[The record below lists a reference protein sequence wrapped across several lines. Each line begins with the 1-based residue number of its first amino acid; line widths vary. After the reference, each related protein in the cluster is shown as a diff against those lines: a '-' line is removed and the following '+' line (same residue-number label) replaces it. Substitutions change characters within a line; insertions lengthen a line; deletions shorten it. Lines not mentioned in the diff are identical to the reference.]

1 MLTIALVL
9 GLLTV
14 TVASGRGLNLVG
26 RTTPV
31 AAAPIGSFYGAN
43 ETWVGLA
50 AAEWPQ
56 KNANW
61 CGVANIEVVANYT
74 FQLAGGSQNIP
85 FQAGGQ
91 QRIWNDLNS
100 NAAISRW
107 GYAPAGSKGS
117 GIKANIASDGGT
129 DPRSIAWGII
139 YESAAG
145 AQWRWMGPP
154 RPGAQPPPP
163 PTFSFHNVIYHNS
176 VNYAVEGIART
187 LERFGQPLS
196 VTMAH
201 GLHSDVVSGVYA
213 QYDPL
218 THYPN
223 SNVNAVNAWDPA
235 VGTPSGGYQ
244 SAREVTWEDYS
255 FNNNTNMWGSTYNAN
270 NGYDPDPAVG
280 IYVPNAQ
287 YPTHWIGY
295 RTDIEP
301 DTKLGVTVD
310 FALDENFNVILHP

>member
-14 TVASGRGLNLVG
+14 TVASGRRLNLVG
-26 RTTPV
+26 GSTPV

-43 ETWVGLA
+43 ESWVTLA

-107 GYAPAGSKGS
+107 GYAPVGSNGS

-129 DPRSIAWGII
+129 DPRSIAWGIS
-139 YESAAG
+139 YESIVG
-145 AQWRWMGPP
+145 AYWRHVPPGPFQRRIAEP
-154 RPGAQPPPP
+154 VY
-163 PTFSFHNVIYHNS
+163 TFHNVIYHNS
-176 VNYAVEGIART
+176 VTSAAAGMGRT
-187 LERFGQPLS
+187 LE
-196 VTMAH
+196 
-201 GLHSDVVSGVYA
+201 
-213 QYDPL
+213 
-218 THYPN
+218 
-223 SNVNAVNAWDPA
+223 
-235 VGTPSGGYQ
+235 
-244 SAREVTWEDYS
+244 
-255 FNNNTNMWGSTYNAN
+255 
-270 NGYDPDPAVG
+270 
-280 IYVPNAQ
+280 
-287 YPTHWIGY
+287 
-295 RTDIEP
+295 
-301 DTKLGVTVD
+301 
-310 FALDENFNVILHP
+310 